1 MSFVKMSPSSWSYY
15 AKEVASGREDYYA
28 SAADRPGR
36 FVGRGAE
43 ALGLSELAMSAEAL
57 ERLFGHGTDPRDGSP
72 LGRSFAP
79 GDDRVVAGFAMTFA
93 PPKTVSVLW
102 ATADEKTSA
111 VVQDAHEQAVEV
123 AMGFLDD
130 HASFTRRGHNGI
142 LQVDTEGFVGAVFVH
157 RTSRAADPQLHTH
170 LLVANKVRASDGKWL
185 AIDAR
190 ELFTHQKAA
199 GMLYKAALRAELT
212 TCLGLSWTK
221 VDDNGVAEI
230 EGVPVGLADAWSARR
245 KELKQWADEL
255 IAEGEADLGRSM
267 TPNERAEIF
276 QLAAYRTPKID
287 ADTTTDELRERWQ
300 QEATAFGHDPT
311 TWLGEVTGKVM
322 NVVNQRIASRQLDT
336 GLITEAIARLQDS
349 SATFGRADAV
359 EVLST
364 IVSANDAN
372 SMKVRIETLAT
383 KVLRDPRV
391 VSLAGPLPAVAPA
404 SLRRRDGMSAIER
417 HGATRF
423 STKVTL
429 EREAKIL
436 EAAAKGL
443 EAGVGVVD
451 RHIVDATLNQSSLGE
466 DQRRAVRG
474 LLTGGE
480 QMAILVGPAGAGKS
494 RALNTARTTWEMAG
508 YRTLGLAPSAMAASV
523 LSEEAG
529 LRTETLAKF
538 LLEIDHQLLTGPDGP
553 SLHHRSVVILDE
565 AGMARTDDL
574 ARLVE
579 VVRRA
584 DAKLVLV
591 GDPHQ
596 LGAVGPGGIFRTLVG
611 DHDVNELETIH
622 RFNHAWEAQASLR
635 LRARDHRILPV
646 YLRHGRIADGN
657 REQMLD
663 EAFRHWR
670 SARDEGAS
678 IVVMAGD
685 NETARELGLRCRAD
699 RIARSEVTQHG
710 VQIQS
715 GTVGIGD
722 EIVTLRNDRRLRP
735 SPDDFVRNG
744 DRWRVLDY
752 GGDGSLRVESLRG
765 ESRANRST
773 STVILPGSYVRDH
786 VALGYALTIH
796 KAQGMTTDRAVVIVD
811 EQMTAPQ
818 LYVAMSRGREENH
831 ALVVS
836 TDIAIDDH
844 DQRPS
849 VSAIELLAGVMR
861 REGQDRSAHDV
872 MRSNLNL
879 YDNVVLLRDLLEEAR
894 QMIDREAG
902 PDHTKEIAS
911 LTPRADVEAARTRL
925 DVTARDVRSAQQHR
939 QQAEDRVSECEHTP
953 LRAKL
958 PGQRGVGARIE
969 SNNARIVA
977 GRLLREAQ
985 SRERSALKEY
995 ESAQSR
1001 LNENLDAAR
1010 ELAVFQDAQRTREE
1024 WLGEHPNEVRW
1035 ANELEERLLE
1045 RHEKRSA
1052 GGTEKLTGRV
1062 RPAGPSKAKAVVTA
1076 RGLEALPLDQIES
1089 LIRDR
1094 QIRQPD
1100 SGYFDDEVHRL
1111 GLPQEVRGP
1120 VIGR

>member
-1 MSFVKMSPSSWSYY
+1 MMSFVKMSPSSWSYY

-43 ALGLSELAMSAEAL
+43 ALELGELSMSAEAL

-72 LGRSFAP
+72 LGRSFTP
-79 GDDRVVAGFAMTFA
+79 GDDRVVAGFAMTFS

-102 ATADEKTSA
+102 AVADEETSA

-130 HASFTRRGHNGI
+130 HASFTRRGHNGV

-157 RTSRAADPQLHTH
+157 RTSRASDPQLHSH

-185 AIDAR
+185 SIDAR

-212 TCLGLSWTK
+212 TRLGLSWTK
-221 VDDNGVAEI
+221 VDDNGIAEI
-230 EGVPVGLADAWSARR
+230 VGVPVGLADAWSARR

-255 IAEGEADLGRSM
+255 IAEGEVDLGRSM
-267 TPNERAEIF
+267 TPNERADIF
-276 QLAAYRTPKID
+276 QLAAYRTRTPKID

-300 QEATAFGHDPT
+300 QEAIAFGHDPA

-322 NVVNQRIASRQLDT
+322 NVVNQRIASRALDP
-336 GLITEAIARLQDS
+336 GLITEAIARLQDV

-359 EVLST
+359 EVLTT
-364 IVSANDAN
+364 IVSANNAN
-372 SMKVRIETLAT
+372 SMKARIEALAT

-391 VSLAGPLPAVAPA
+391 VSLAAPLPAAPPA

-429 EREAKIL
+429 QH
-436 EAAAKGL
+436 EAAVLKAAAEGQN
-443 EAGVGVVD
+443 AGIGVVNGGSVEQMLD
-451 RHIVDATLNQSSLGE
+451 NSNLGE

-480 QMAILVGPAGAGKS
+480 QVAILVGPAGAGKS
-494 RALNTARTTWEMAG
+494 RALNSARVTWEMAG

-529 LRTETLAKF
+529 LRAETLAKF
-538 LLEIDHQLLTGPDGP
+538 LLEVERGQDSPFLDH
-553 SLHHRSVVILDE
+553 RCVVILDE

-596 LGAVGPGGIFRTLVG
+596 LGAVGPGGVFRTLVG
-611 DHDVNELETIH
+611 DHGGNELETIH

-635 LRARDHRILPV
+635 LRVRDHHILPV
-646 YLRHGRIADGN
+646 YLRHGRIADGS

-670 SARDEGAS
+670 SARDEGSS

-699 RIARSEVTQHG
+699 RIARGEVTSHG

-735 SPDDFVRNG
+735 RPDGFVRNG

-752 GGDGSLRVESLRG
+752 GDDGSLRVESLG
-765 ESRANRST
+765 SGLDINRST
-773 STVILPGSYVRDH
+773 STVILPADYVRDH
-786 VALGYALTIH
+786 VTLGYALTIH
-796 KAQGMTTDRAVVIVD
+796 KAQGTTTDRAVVIVD

-831 ALVVS
+831 ALVIS
-836 TDIAIDDH
+836 TDVAIDDH

-872 MRSNLNL
+872 MRSNFNH
-879 YDNVVLLRDLLEEAR
+879 YDDVVLLRDLLEEAR

-902 PDHTKEIAS
+902 PDRTKEIAG
-911 LTPRADVEAARTRL
+911 LAPRADVEAAKARL
-925 DVTARDVRSAQQHR
+925 EAAAQAAQIAQLNR
-939 QQAEDRVSECEHTP
+939 RQAEERVSECEHTP

-958 PGQRGVGARIE
+958 PGQRGVDTRIE
-969 SNNARIVA
+969 SDKARIVA

-985 SRERSALKEY
+985 AEERKALREY
-995 ESAQSR
+995 ESVQCH
-1001 LNENLDAAR
+1001 LNERHDAIR
-1010 ELAVFQDAQRTREE
+1010 ELAAFQNAQRSREE
-1024 WLGEHPNEVRW
+1024 WLDQHPSEVRW
-1035 ANELEERLLE
+1035 ANELDERLSE
-1045 RHEKRSA
+1045 RQEKRRA
-1052 GGTEKLTGRV
+1052 GGTEKLTELAIS
-1062 RPAGPSKAKAVVTA
+1062 AGLSKTKAVVAA
-1076 RGLEALPLDQIES
+1076 RGLEALPLDQSES
-1089 LIRDR
+1089 PARDR

-1100 SGYFDDEVHRL
+1100 SGYLDEEVNRFS
-1111 GLPQEVRGP
+1111 LPQEERGP
-1120 VIGR
+1120 VLGR